1 MTKRIIWALLL
12 IAVTVVVSLLSRD
25 SSATVNAGFT
35 AWKMSAAFAYLLF
48 FAVGLV
54 TGALFR

>member
-1 MTKRIIWALLL
+1 MSKRIIWALVL
-12 IAVTVVVSLLSRD
+12 IALTVVVSLLSYKGN
-25 SSATVNAGFT
+25 ATIDVGFT

>member
-12 IAVTVVVSLLSRD
+12 IAVTVVVSLLSRNGNVH
-25 SSATVNAGFT
+25 VNVGFT
-35 AWKMSAAFAYLLF
+35 VWKMSAAFAYLMF

>member
-12 IAVTVVVSLLSRD
+12 IAVTVVVSLLSRNNNVHVD
-25 SSATVNAGFT
+25 VGFT
-35 AWKMSAAFAYLLF
+35 AWKMSAAFAYLMF